1 MSDEKSWDDRYSGS
15 DRVWSGRP
23 NDALVREVSDE
34 PPGTA
39 LDLGCGE
46 GGDAIWL
53 ARHGWRV
60 TAVDFSQVALA
71 RGAAGAA
78 AAGVA
83 DRVTFEHRDLTA
95 GLPDGT
101 YDLVSAQFLHSHGDL
116 PRERIL
122 REAAALVAPGGLL
135 LVEGHADPGPWAD
148 REGHDHG
155 DLRLPKPDEVLAEL
169 RLEPHEWE
177 VLRCAEHHRVQ
188 DGPDGRPV
196 TRTDSTVKVRRRAT
210 APPP

>member
-1 MSDEKSWDDRYSGS
+1 MSDEKMWDDRYSGS

-23 NDALVREVSDE
+23 NDALVREVADLT
-34 PPGTA
+34 PGTV

-53 ARHGWRV
+53 AGHGWRV
-60 TAVDFSQVALA
+60 TAVDISRVALA
-71 RGAAGAA
+71 RAAEHAA

-83 DRVTFEHRDLTA
+83 DRVTFEHRDLAA
-95 GLPDGT
+95 GLPEGA

-122 REAAALVAPGGLL
+122 REAAARVAPGGLL
-135 LVEGHADPGPWAD
+135 LVEGHADPAPWAD
-148 REGHDHG
+148 RHDHG
-155 DLRLPKPDEVLAEL
+155 DLRLPKPAEVLADL
-169 RLEPHEWE
+169 RLAPHEWE
-177 VLRCAEHHRVQ
+177 VLVCAEHDRVQ

-196 TRTDSTVKVRRRAT
+196 TRTDSTVKVRRRAA
-210 APPP
+210 APPS